1 MINKL
6 LPINSNRRNFLRSI
20 LESIFS
26 PKSLK
31 GKFNANS
38 FKYFKKYANKDFK
51 CNICNMNSTTSYDFP
66 DLDLRISHKIGVLR
80 ETLQCKK
87 CFETMRQR
95 TLSYVFLNQ
104 FNDIAQTNFNSI
116 IELSESNFNDNSLSI
131 LDTDSFSTT
140 SNLLSNKDFYKRSF
154 YDPEFQNGYDSSSK
168 KFNINL
174 EDMAFDDSIFDIV
187 LSTEVM
193 EHVRY
198 YKKAHSEIYRVLKKG
213 GLYIFTVPYIKSNY
227 EHIELVKTDGEKDI
241 YIVEPQYHGDPLN
254 TDKGVLAYRVFGN
267 KLKKEFEDL
276 GFSIEFFEINEESK
290 AIFEGDIFIAKKI

>member
-104 FNDIAQTNFNSI
+104 FNDIAQTNFN
-116 IELSESNFNDNSLSI
+116 E
-131 LDTDSFSTT
+131 
-140 SNLLSNKDFYKRSF
+140 
-154 YDPEFQNGYDSSSK
+154 P
-168 KFNINL
+168 
-174 EDMAFDDSIFDIV
+174 EDMVDW
-187 LSTEVM
+187 LNNE
-193 EHVRY
+193 
-198 YKKAHSEIYRVLKKG
+198 LQ
-213 GLYIFTVPYIKSNY
+213 KSKYPNRWGN
-227 EHIELVKTDGEKDI
+227 HIE
-241 YIVEPQYHGDPLN
+241 
-254 TDKGVLAYRVFGN
+254 
-267 KLKKEFEDL
+267 KL
-276 GFSIEFFEINEESK
+276 
-290 AIFEGDIFIAKKI
+290 